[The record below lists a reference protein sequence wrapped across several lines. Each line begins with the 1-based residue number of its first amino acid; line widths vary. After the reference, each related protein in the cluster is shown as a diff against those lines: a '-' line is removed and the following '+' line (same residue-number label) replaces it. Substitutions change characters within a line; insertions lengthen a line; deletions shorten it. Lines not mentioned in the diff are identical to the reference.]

1 MGCYNPR
8 IMKDDKKDP
17 EAVKQKPRKSSNDD
31 DPESDASEAGPKPV
45 RPKIGESEDNLQ
57 QRADWF
63 QKRSGRR

>member
-1 MGCYNPR
+1 
-8 IMKDDKKDP
+8 MKDDKKDP
-17 EAVKQKPRKSSNDD
+17 EADKQKPRKSSNDD
-31 DPESDASEAGPKPV
+31 DPESDASEAGLKPV

>member
-17 EAVKQKPRKSSNDD
+17 EGDKQKPRTGSDD
-31 DPESDASEAGPKPV
+31 DPESDASEAGLKPV
-45 RPKIGESEDNLQ
+45 RPKIGESENNLQ